1 MVIVFFLFNTHLLLK
16 AEISALCWRNNKM
29 SVEFDDVRNKAVK
42 IALLWTLKQG
52 LGNDFTPQTIEA

>member
-1 MVIVFFLFNTHLLLK
+1 
-16 AEISALCWRNNKM
+16 M